1 MLHFIVVLTMSS
13 DIKPTT
19 TKQDRQKQ
27 KRKILNKLSEL
38 KLDGDAVEK
47 FNEIYNSLKKTII
60 NSLSKQ
66 AKRLLL
72 ESLLQTYINDLKLCN
87 NSKKAMIKTCQSSMI
102 VLKDA
107 INAKNVNQVQLAE
120 IVNNNVVA
128 CNTNT
133 IKCLAYEYIIS
144 KIQNKL

>member
-1 MLHFIVVLTMSS
+1 MSS
-13 DIKPTT
+13 DIKPT
-19 TKQDRQKQ
+19 KQDRKEQKKQ
-27 KRKILNKLSEL
+27 ILNKLSEL

-72 ESLLQTYINDLKLCN
+72 ESFLQTYINELKLCN

-120 IVNNNVVA
+120 IVNNNVEA